1 MANHDEMIEVL
12 QVHNDA
18 GVIDD
23 EEILLL
29 EDLNRQRNPQFPYWR
44 YDKFDLEQLEEDE
57 CKAEFRMKRGD
68 VYRLVEMFG
77 FPEQLKCYN
86 GVVVDSVEALCVC
99 LRRLAY
105 PCRYGDWV
113 SRFARPVPQLSMMF
127 NLVIGEVFD
136 RSS

>member
-68 VYRLVEMFG
+68 VYRLVETFG

-86 GVVVDSVEALCVC
+86 EGCCGFSGGSLCLFEAF
-99 LRRLAY
+99 
-105 PCRYGDWV
+105 G
-113 SRFARPVPQLSMMF
+113 LSMQVWGLGF
-127 NLVIGEVFD
+127 TVC
-136 RSS
+136 